1 MDTKEAQSLPVTRVF
16 VTQKNHFSSIL
27 SRFHAG
33 FFRISLSLCSQAL
46 LWKTLSEPSDD
57 IHKFRNIFRMLPSTA
72 FLLLWSLA
80 LFSLVLLSLLYLL
93 RLLFHFDMVKSEF
106 SHHVGVNY
114 LFAPWISWLLL
125 LQATP
130 FFKPKEVYFL
140 VLWWIFV
147 VPIVALDIKIY
158 GQWITKGKRF
168 LSGVANPTSQ
178 LSVIGNLVGARA
190 AAKMGWNES
199 ALLLFAIGM
208 SHYLVLF
215 VTLYQRLPG
224 SSSIP
229 AMLRPVFFL
238 FLAAPSM
245 ASLSWDSIHGKF
257 DSSSKMLF
265 FLSLFLFLSLI
276 SRPALFKRS
285 MKKFNVS
292 WWAYSFPLTVM
303 AIASTKYAQEIKD
316 TASHILMLLLSGLSV
331 IVSLVLMIFT
341 AFNSNS
347 FLPSDGDDS
356 MHCTSNKRLSIV

>member
-1 MDTKEAQSLPVTRVF
+1 MEMQSKEAEARNASTLCS
-16 VTQKNHFSSIL
+16 TQKNCSSNLFVTHKNQFLSIL

-33 FFRISLSLCSQAL
+33 YFRISLSLCSQAL

-57 IHKFRNIFRMLPSTA
+57 IHKFRSIFRMLPSTA
-72 FLLLWSLA
+72 FILLWSLA
-80 LFSLVLLSLLYLL
+80 LFSLISLSFLYLL

-106 SHHVGVNY
+106 LHHVGVNY
-114 LFAPWISWLLL
+114 LFAPWISCLVL

-130 FFKPKEVYFL
+130 FFKPKDIYFL

-190 AAKMGWNES
+190 AAEMGWNEC

-224 SSSIP
+224 SSSLP

-238 FLAAPSM
+238 FLATPSM
-245 ASLSWDSIHGKF
+245 ASLAWDSIYGKF

-265 FLSLFLFLSLI
+265 FLSLFLF
-276 SRPALFKRS
+276 F
-285 MKKFNVS
+285 
-292 WWAYSFPLTVM
+292 
-303 AIASTKYAQEIKD
+303 
-316 TASHILMLLLSGLSV
+316 
-331 IVSLVLMIFT
+331 SLV
-341 AFNSNS
+341 
-347 FLPSDGDDS
+347 
-356 MHCTSNKRLSIV
+356 SILN

>member
-1 MDTKEAQSLPVTRVF
+1 MDTKEV
-16 VTQKNHFSSIL
+16 QKNHFSSIL

-33 FFRISLSLCSQAL
+33 YFRISLSLCSQAL

-72 FLLLWSLA
+72 FILLWSIA
-80 LFSLVLLSLLYLL
+80 LFSLLSLSLLYLL
-93 RLLFHFDMVKSEF
+93 RVLFHFDMVKSEF
-106 SHHVGVNY
+106 LHHVGVNY
-114 LFAPWISWLLL
+114 LYAPWISWLVL

-130 FFKPKEVYFL
+130 FFKREGVCFL
-140 VLWWIFV
+140 VLWWIFI

-190 AAKMGWNES
+190 AAEMGWNES

-245 ASLSWDSIHGKF
+245 ASLAWDSIYGKF

-265 FLSLFLFLSLI
+265 FLSIFLFLSL
-276 SRPALFKRS
+276 
-285 MKKFNVS
+285 VS
-292 WWAYSFPLTVM
+292 
-303 AIASTKYAQEIKD
+303 
-316 TASHILMLLLSGLSV
+316 ILKL
-331 IVSLVLMIFT
+331 I
-341 AFNSNS
+341 
-347 FLPSDGDDS
+347 
-356 MHCTSNKRLSIV
+356 